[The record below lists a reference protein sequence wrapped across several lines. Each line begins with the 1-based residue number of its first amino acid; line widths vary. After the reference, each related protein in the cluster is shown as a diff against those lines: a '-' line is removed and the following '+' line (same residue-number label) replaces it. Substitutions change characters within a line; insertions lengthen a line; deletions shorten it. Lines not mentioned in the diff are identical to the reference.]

1 MPEQMVHLAI
11 NHVEYLVAEEIGAD
25 EVTWNAETAG
35 LSGWDGS
42 DFAMLAVIRD
52 GQAWTY
58 LSDDIDYVRM
68 LDQAGTDGIP
78 VDLTREIASEKL
90 PINRPGWPSEWML
103 QAVTEQ

>member
-1 MPEQMVHLAI
+1 MPEQMARLSI
-11 NHVEYLVAEEIGAD
+11 DHVEYLLAEEIGAD
-25 EVTWNAETAG
+25 EVTWNAELIG

-42 DFAMLAVIRD
+42 DFAMLAVVRD
-52 GQAWTY
+52 GEPWTY

-78 VDLTREIASEKL
+78 VELTHDIAAAKL

-103 QAVTEQ
+103 QAATQQ